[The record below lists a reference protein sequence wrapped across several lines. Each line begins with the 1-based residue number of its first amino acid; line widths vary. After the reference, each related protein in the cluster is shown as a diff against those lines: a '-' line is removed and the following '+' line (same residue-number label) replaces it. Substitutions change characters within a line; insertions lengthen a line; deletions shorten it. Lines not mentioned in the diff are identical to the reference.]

1 MDDIFEMN
9 KPAQE
14 RPEAQQDEAGQTR
27 VMQPVE
33 PAAQPAARHRR
44 TQSNQEHYQ
53 AAEEIARKV
62 AAGANAEELV
72 ARMENPSA
80 QESASVPAATMQIT
94 PPPAATT
101 QMPAFAARKPAVSA
115 QPTAPVKEPGTV
127 SPATTKAAPVKEPGI
142 IPPATTKAA
151 QPTVPAN
158 ATVPRFQTRYTP
170 PVPGTIPSQGVPRP
184 SSLTGQT
191 PRRPTLTPST
201 GEVRRPVQAEG
212 YTPVKPLG
220 PSRTNQDA
228 ERNLQRPD
236 IRVQHRAQLPM
247 LDDEDEYEPSEHE
260 RRGGKA
266 LAIVIIALL
275 AVAALVLGMLLIP
288 ADMPGPLGD
297 AKRAVSGLFG
307 GEDEKLPAEATGL
320 SAFVSKDTAPYTI
333 SFTLTATNGV
343 EDVRVVDE
351 NGATMATKTIMKNV
365 YADYT
370 AWMLEMTMETEYQGT
385 VHIQINDGE
394 NWLSTD
400 LQQQLTI
407 GTDMKL
413 KISDVPDNMLTAGS
427 TDAVTADPVLTAG
440 SEKEPTVSPAMEQNP
455 LVTAA
460 LAENPAITGEPEAT
474 TQVTDAPAATVTAA
488 ATATAIPTATP
499 SPTPVVT
506 PTPTM
511 AMTPTPTVRV
521 TATPTAEPTPE
532 PTATPTPEPTAT
544 PTPTPVPTP
553 VPTPKLEAAAAESA
567 DPKLIS
573 NQQIY
578 KGTRKVDS
586 YQRNEKYIIN
596 MPAGD
601 DYLALP
607 LGVTTFRGNAF
618 RQNSAVGTLEDPTA
632 MREVWK
638 VEAGSLEAKSRMF
651 YGFGVYAQPAIIKWP
666 KDFRQIMAL
675 NDGYNTKSALKE
687 VIMAGQ
693 DGKIYFLDLED
704 GQPTREA
711 IELGYA
717 MRSTPSI
724 SSLSYPVVTVGQYS
738 NKLPNK
744 TGKTM
749 GLYYYNL
756 VDNEQLRLI
765 DGLDGSN
772 DRQYYNVGAFDTSA
786 LFDRNSNTLITV
798 GTNGLLYTEKLSMYY
813 AMGDQGGVFTFKDIE
828 EQAVLMS
835 HTRKQETNDASVES
849 SLAMYGSY
857 AFYADM
863 GGILR
868 CVDTTTMTTVWAV
881 ETGDA
886 VRAAIALDLD
896 EESGMLW
903 LYTANTVTNRTKKT
917 GDVTIRRY
925 NAMTGEV
932 SWELPVTCLRKSGKK
947 DSDNKDVTAGAVAS
961 PVIGQNQLDDMVY
974 FTLSS
979 VDASAAE
986 ALTGKTGMQA
996 AVLVALNKETGDVVW
1011 TKTMDAYSYSS
1022 PVAVYNED
1030 GKGWIVQGC
1039 SNGTLYLLDGLTGET
1054 INTLQVE
1061 GIIEGSPAVYGDMMV
1076 FGTTGKNKS
1085 YIYGVKLLS
1094 AQPEE

>member
-1 MDDIFEMN
+1 MDDIFDMN
-9 KPAQE
+9 TPAKE
-14 RPEAQQDEAGQTR
+14 RPEAQQDEGGQTR

-33 PAAQPAARHRR
+33 PAEQSSARRRR
-44 TQSNQEHYQ
+44 TQSNQEHYD

-72 ARMENPSA
+72 AQLEAPADTARPAETAGAAPLTT
-80 QESASVPAATMQIT
+80 PAATV
-94 PPPAATT
+94 
-101 QMPAFAARKPAVSA
+101 QMPAFAARKPAPDAVPA
-115 QPTAPVKEPGTV
+115 QTQ
-127 SPATTKAAPVKEPGI
+127 KAAPVREGGI
-142 IPPATTKAA
+142 VPPAA
-151 QPTVPAN
+151 QKTVQVPVPAN
-158 ATVPRFQTRYTP
+158 ATVPRFQTRYKP

-184 SSLTGQT
+184 TTLAGQS
-191 PRRPTLTPST
+191 PRRPVLTPGT

-220 PSRTNQDA
+220 SSRSNPDTA
-228 ERNLQRPD
+228 RSYQRPD
-236 IRVQHRAQLPM
+236 AQTTRRPQIPM
-247 LDDEDEYEPSEHE
+247 LDDEDEYEPSSQE
-260 RRGGKA
+260 RRSGKA
-266 LAIVIIALL
+266 LMIVIIALL

-307 GEDEKLPAEATGL
+307 GGENEKLPAEATGL
-320 SAFVSKDTAPYTI
+320 SAFVSKDTAPYTV
-333 SFTLTATNGV
+333 SFTVMATSGV
-343 EDVRVVDE
+343 TDVRVVDE
-351 NGATMATKTIMKNV
+351 SGAVMTTRTIMKNA
-365 YADYT
+365 YTAYT
-370 AWMLEMTMETEYQGT
+370 AWMLEMTMETEYEGT
-385 VHIQINDGE
+385 VHIQISDGE
-394 NWLSTD
+394 DWIGTD

-407 GTDMKL
+407 GPDLKL
-413 KISDVPDNMLTAGS
+413 KISDVPDNMLTAGN
-427 TDAVTADPVLTAG
+427 TEAVTADPVLTAG

-455 LVTAA
+455 AATAVQ
-460 LAENPAITGEPEAT
+460 AELPTASG
-474 TQVTDAPAATVTAA
+474 APAATAQLTGTPAETESVEPTAVP
-488 ATATAIPTATP
+488 TPTATP
-499 SPTPVVT
+499 TPAVT

-511 AMTPTPTVRV
+511 ALTPTPTVRV
-521 TATPTAEPTPE
+521 TATPTAEPTVAPT
-532 PTATPTPEPTAT
+532 PTATPEPTAT

-567 DPKLIS
+567 DPKLIAT
-573 NQQIY
+573 QQIY

-601 DYLALP
+601 DYLTLP

-632 MREVWK
+632 LREAWK

-675 NDGYNTKSALKE
+675 NEGYSTKSALKE
-687 VIMAGQ
+687 VIIAGQ

-711 IELGYA
+711 INLGYA

-738 NKLPNK
+738 NKLPDK

-756 VDNEQLRLI
+756 VDNKQLRLI
-765 DGLDGSN
+765 DGLDGNS

-813 AMGDQGGVFTFKDIE
+813 AMGDQGGVFTFGDIE

-835 HTRKQETNDASVES
+835 HTRKQETNDAAVES

-896 EESGMLW
+896 EDSGTLW
-903 LYTANTVTNRTKKT
+903 LYTANTITNRTKKT
-917 GDVTIRRY
+917 GEVTIRRY

-947 DSDNKDVTAGAVAS
+947 DSDNKDVTAGVVAS
-961 PVIGQNQLDDMVY
+961 PVIGQNQLGDLVY

-979 VDASAAE
+979 VDASDAE
-986 ALTGKTGMQA
+986 SLTGKTGMQA
-996 AVLVALNKETGDVVW
+996 AVLLALNKETGEVVW
-1011 TKTMDAYSYSS
+1011 AKPMDAYSYSS
-1022 PVAVYNED
+1022 PVAVYNEA
-1030 GKGWIVQGC
+1030 GRGWIVQGC
-1039 SNGTLYLLDGLTGET
+1039 SNGTLYLLDGRTGET